1 MENSNDILSP
11 NDPDLLLAQ
20 KIGDALPAIES
31 LKGGS
36 DPLLQ
41 QLFSYRETRAEQLS
55 DVDSSSIWDAI
66 ESEMQTRK
74 PATIF
79 QLTPAIRRY
88 ATAAAV
94 LIAALVGSFLYQNL
108 SGPKLIGESFS
119 TVTKV
124 ELSDGSI
131 VSLRPN
137 SKLYEHSISKS
148 EATYSIEGEAYFE
161 VMHDPTRTFAVSTS
175 QAKVEVLGTKFVLSD
190 WGNTSRVFLE
200 EGRIQYESLSNQN
213 VVILEPG
220 QSSEINEFTV
230 TPDVIETESSVYT
243 DWLADQLVFQDQRV
257 EDVFNEL
264 EHHFNIQ
271 IQRPEVLDEENLTG
285 TIQLDDLPSVLQDLE
300 LVLGGSFTQ
309 TGENEYRFNP
319 ES

>member
-1 MENSNDILSP
+1 MADNNNILPNNDS
-11 NDPDLLLAQ
+11 DLLLAQ
-20 KIGDALPAIES
+20 KIGEALPDIER
-31 LKGGS
+31 LQDDS

-41 QLFSYRETRAEQLS
+41 QLFSYREAQAEQIQGI
-55 DVDSSSIWDAI
+55 DSSLVWDAI
-66 ESEMQTRK
+66 ESEMHARE

-79 QLTPAIRRY
+79 RLTPAIRRY
-88 ATAAAV
+88 ATAAAI

-108 SGPKLIGESFS
+108 SGPELIGESFS

-137 SKLYEHSISKS
+137 SKLYEHSISASK
-148 EATYSIEGEAYFE
+148 ATSSIQGEAYFDIT
-161 VMHDPTRTFAVSTS
+161 HDPNRNFSVSTS
-175 QAKVEVLGTKFVLSD
+175 QAKVEVLGTKFVLSN

-200 EGRIQYESLSNQN
+200 EGRIQYESLISRNS
-213 VVILEPG
+213 VVLEPG
-220 QSSEINEFTV
+220 QSSEINELTI
-230 TPDVIETESSVYT
+230 TPEVIETESSVYT
-243 DWLADQLVFQDQRV
+243 DWLDDQLVFQDQQV
-257 EDVFNEL
+257 EDIFNEL

-285 TIQLDDLPSVLQDLE
+285 TIQLDDLSSVLQDLE
-300 LVLGGSFTQ
+300 LVLGGNFTQ

-319 ES
+319 GP